1 MQGGYPGQMPG
12 QMPSQMP
19 MMPGQMPMQMP
30 GQINQQANQHRP
42 PTDAASRRSSISAL
56 DALARPAPPA
66 GGMPGY
72 GMPGAMPGYGMPG
85 QMPGQMPGAMPGMMP
100 GMMPPRPMMPGQMGM
115 PPMGMQM
122 PMTPP
127 QMSSSINLN
136 LTNAYLQLFRVY
148 DEVLE
153 KLTILNDNLPEK
165 HYVVDQELTLYAFGD
180 ILKKPPKYETADH
193 TTNEK
198 DITVVICNYARPGN
212 IVEIIKE
219 IFPNVWING
228 TGHTD
233 PSEFCAT
240 SI

>member
-1 MQGGYPGQMPG
+1 MKVF
-12 QMPSQMP
+12 
-19 MMPGQMPMQMP
+19 
-30 GQINQQANQHRP
+30 INCEPKSFA
-42 PTDAASRRSSISAL
+42 
-56 DALARPAPPA
+56 
-66 GGMPGY
+66 
-72 GMPGAMPGYGMPG
+72 
-85 QMPGQMPGAMPGMMP
+85 
-100 GMMPPRPMMPGQMGM
+100 
-115 PPMGMQM
+115 
-122 PMTPP
+122 
-127 QMSSSINLN
+127 SSSINLN

-219 IFPNVWING
+219 ISPMYGLTVRG
-228 TGHTD
+228 TQTLVSFA
-233 PSEFCAT
+233 PLAFKLFCAARQNAVLRR
-240 SI
+240 SSFPPV